1 MPDPTVRPALVRIP
15 RGFRAALRG
24 AQALA
29 LGSLLVACGEGAPG
43 PEAAPSPA
51 PETQAATAPDGPGVP
66 PAETQQPPAD
76 GPYTR
81 AADLPPARE
90 LEVTVEGQTE
100 LRAATLFESPQ
111 AYAIYVLP
119 QLVMTPEEPCC
130 DMAYA
135 RVDGDFFMRI
145 ERIDPGLDPATLREN
160 MALALSAVGEPEP
173 LPADQV
179 PLPGA
184 RDIELAGRARG
195 DGVSMT
201 MLIARIDGGRYRV
214 TLHLPHRE
222 PAEGIGPSLWA
233 MLASLRTTGPRP
245 QP

>member
-1 MPDPTVRPALVRIP
+1 MSDPTARSDRQRTPQLV
-15 RGFRAALRG
+15 ACALRG

-29 LGSLLVACGEGAPG
+29 LALLLAACGDGTPD

-51 PETQAATAPDGPGVP
+51 PQRQARTPPDARGAPQAVEQPAPEGPFTPVGDL
-66 PAETQQPPAD
+66 QPV
-76 GPYTR
+76 
-81 AADLPPARE
+81 RE
-90 LEVTVEGQTE
+90 LEVTVEGRTE
-100 LRAATLFESPQ
+100 LRTATLFQSPQ
-111 AYAIYVLP
+111 GYAIHVLP

-130 DMAYA
+130 DIAYA

-145 ERIDPGLDPATLREN
+145 ERIDPDIDAGTLRDN

-173 LPADQV
+173 MAADQL
-179 PLPGA
+179 PLHRTGG
-184 RDIELAGRARG
+184 IELAGHARG
-195 DGVSMT
+195 HGVSMT
-201 MLIARIDGGRYRV
+201 ILVARIDGGRYRV
-214 TLHLPHRE
+214 TFHLPHRE